1 MNGFQLD
8 LAKLKRLRGRTVID
22 RSGTQAKS
30 HSNLLP
36 LFQPRSQGSIL
47 PFPTEREPGNEGGR
61 LFYVSSGSL
70 SLVPVNERTVNMVYF
85 IDSCISRTDLSS
97 LFNATL
103 KDG

>member
-8 LAKLKRLRGRTVID
+8 LAKLKLLRGRNYRPKRNASEV
-22 RSGTQAKS
+22 
-30 HSNLLP
+30 P
-36 LFQPRSQGSIL
+36 LQSL
-47 PFPTEREPGNEGGR
+47 AAFPTSFPGFYPTLPCGERTWERGWPP
-61 LFYVSSGSL
+61 FYVSSGSL